1 MSNSHYSKFEELQH
15 LAKRYNAHFSAI
27 DSSMLTRQGKL
38 TRDMWKAVND
48 AFSEAIN
55 LEDALTRLSF
65 TLDELVE
72 KMDYSIYDH
81 SYLRDSIKNIRLW
94 VRVHIDHSIWEDYPL
109 IANPFAA

>member
-1 MSNSHYSKFEELQH
+1 MSNTHYSKFEELQH

-48 AFSEAIN
+48 AFSEATD

-65 TLDELVE
+65 IMDDMAD
-72 KMDYSIYDH
+72 KMYISIYD
-81 SYLRDSIKNIRLW
+81 SAYIRDSIKNIRRW
-94 VRVHIDHSIWEDYPL
+94 VVVHVDHSIWEDFPV
-109 IANPFAA
+109 IANPWAA